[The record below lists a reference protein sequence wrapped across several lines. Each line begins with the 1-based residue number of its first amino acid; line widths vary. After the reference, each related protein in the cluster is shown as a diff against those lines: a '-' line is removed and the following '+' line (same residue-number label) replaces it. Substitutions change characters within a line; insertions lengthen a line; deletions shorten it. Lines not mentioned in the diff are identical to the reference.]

1 MEFLDQGAR
10 VFFKANTNL
19 YSSRSL
25 PHTRDAIKKKT
36 NNQMSQNQY
45 LTTT

>member
-10 VFFKANTNL
+10 VFFKATTNL

-25 PHTRDAIKKKT
+25 PHKRDAILKKI
-36 NNQMSQNQY
+36 NNRMSQNQY